1 MATSTPD
8 NEVPNA
14 SPIPKEA
21 EKPPIEPIRLP
32 TVGEICRQDIWNNY
46 AVRSVFSRVMGYN
59 FYDRYF

>member
-21 EKPPIEPIRLP
+21 EKPPIEPITLP
-32 TVGEICRQDIWNNY
+32 TAGEICCQDIWNNCD
-46 AVRSVFSRVMGYN
+46 VRSVFSGVMGYN